1 MEKELQA
8 YQKWCEE
15 KGLNPLDEKVLRTY
29 KESLR
34 EKPIKFGELVKE
46 FNDVEIP
53 GYLADEFKKTIK
65 EMVVVTDF
73 ASKFKNF

>member
-1 MEKELQA
+1 MEKELQE

-15 KGLNPLDEKVLRTY
+15 KGLNPLDEKVLRNY

-46 FNDVEIP
+46 FNDVDIP
-53 GYLADEFKKTIK
+53 GYLADEFKETIK
-65 EMVVVTDF
+65 EMVAVTDF
-73 ASKFKNF
+73 ASKFKKF